1 MKRRYKG
8 EREYCEIQLLI
19 RFAVK
24 FTQKCSKITYKIIET
39 MHENRSYIVIYT
51 ANLLNKIV
59 SLYIKNSRIM
69 FL

>member
-1 MKRRYKG
+1 
-8 EREYCEIQLLI
+8 
-19 RFAVK
+19 
-24 FTQKCSKITYKIIET
+24 

-69 FL
+69 FLQYALSIQFKVLQYCSGTWEESSEATEDSSDVPIFLS